1 MGKTKGLRRSTVAY
15 QNFKDQMD
23 ALWNFAVMICYS
35 VPTLKKNLKAVE
47 HNVLN
52 YSIPKNDLFPHD
64 VSSIVQMRESC
75 WNAALKC

>member
-1 MGKTKGLRRSTVAY
+1 
-15 QNFKDQMD
+15 
-23 ALWNFAVMICYS
+23 MICYS
-35 VPTLKKNLKAVE
+35 VPTLKENLKAVE